1 MSSPI
6 PPEIASLTAVKVFG
20 VVSSDEI
27 AKMSQQLYYLTK
39 WAEYLDLVDWTKVSF
54 KPGPATTTPTKPPPW
69 P

>member
-27 AKMSQQLYYLTK
+27 AKMSQQLFYLTR
-39 WAEYLDLVDWTKVSF
+39 WAEFLDSVDWTKVPF
-54 KPGPATTTPTKPPPW
+54 KTGPATVAPPKPPPW

>member
-27 AKMSQQLYYLTK
+27 AKMSQQLFYLTR
-39 WAEYLDLVDWTKVSF
+39 WAEFLDSVDWTKVQF
-54 KPGPATTTPTKPPPW
+54 KQGPATVAPPKPPAW

>member
-1 MSSPI
+1 MAPPI
-6 PPEIASLTAVKVFG
+6 PPEIASLTAVKVYG

-39 WAEYLDLVDWTKVSF
+39 WAEFLDEVDWSTVTF
-54 KPGPATTTPTKPPPW
+54 KPPHATVQPPKPPPW